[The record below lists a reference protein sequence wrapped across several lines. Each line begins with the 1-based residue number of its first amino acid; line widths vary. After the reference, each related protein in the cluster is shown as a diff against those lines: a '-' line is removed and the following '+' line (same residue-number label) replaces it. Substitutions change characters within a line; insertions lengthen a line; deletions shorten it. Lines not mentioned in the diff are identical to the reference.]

1 MIGYSYTQEFT
12 KHQLKKLFRSV
23 NWESAAYPEK
33 LKQAMNGYST
43 VITAWDGEELV
54 GLICAMDDG
63 VMTAYIHYL
72 LVDPRYQG
80 MGIGAELVR
89 RIKEHY
95 REYLS
100 IVIIAYKDNAGFYEK
115 CGFLKED
122 DTALPMIITKL

>member
-95 REYLS
+95 REYPEHS
-100 IVIIAYKDNAGFYEK
+100 DNR
-115 CGFLKED
+115 L
-122 DTALPMIITKL
+122 